1 MTILTHILKPLLPSR
16 KLWSVLLSMA
26 VCTSISAQ
34 IVIGGDVYGGGRQ
47 GEVGTSNQI
56 KPDSVLMVQADSVK
70 LKDGAAKD
78 TATTITINAGTMRTI
93 FGGGENGRTYGST
106 VVIINGSS
114 DSTKLETFTQIGGK
128 LNELDWNGTTR
139 GGIFGAGDGS
149 SAYVFGNTKVTIL
162 GGFLPQNVYGGG
174 NQADLMGTASV
185 TLLGGDIQGTV
196 YGGSRLADIYGYS
209 YVNIDGQHI
218 QNDLLIGA
226 VYGGNDIAGNIT
238 NLPSNDPRWTWL
250 KGIQQPAG
258 IANDYNHFN
267 TFVRST
273 QETSGKHIYVGQ
285 IFGGGNGDYTYTPN
299 NTKLDVDTLV
309 DMSSDGTKTPHVF
322 TVSTQ
327 PEVENAYLDLNGGAF
342 GYVFGGGNRATVTKE
357 TVIGLNNN
365 TTNFRAL
372 SKDLLHKMG
381 INFDIDTT
389 AYTFSND
396 SVVPRYQFDRVF
408 GGNNKAEM
416 KIQPTWKLQK
426 ANIHNLYSGGNE
438 GLMSNPNGLLLALTS
453 ADLSVTNVYGGSRK
467 ADVKPM
473 LNGAQ
478 ILPLQKDTV
487 INMISYTFPAG
498 HSARTLIT
506 AGNIVNVYGGNDI
519 KGNVEG
525 GNAIIIESSIIG
537 DVYGGGNGSYFYTDK
552 ENLIKASD
560 ANMLKYGDFYYDPDD
575 VLAQAGV
582 SVSDKMKSV
591 TALGLLRPNAER
603 VYISV
608 SGTETDTTVIGGSL
622 YCGGNSATITAA
634 PGQVAEDK
642 IKLNIGS
649 YVIAD
654 KVFLGNNGENMIAT
668 SMLQEYK
675 DHSTVDLTDS
685 EVFAKYIGGVSM
697 NMKPK
702 VTFVDGL
709 VDYSTYIGSLY
720 CGGNIGSMTYSG
732 RNEQNFN
739 DRIIVYNK
747 VVGGSNNANIPAT
760 ALNAA
765 FEGGILG
772 ADNEENY
779 DSARIVLNFKGL
791 RLEPLRL
798 TESGKLEWNTKK
810 WQSYT
815 DKPAELVAVD
825 NDPDAEADDDL
836 RLDGATVFGGCYS
849 SGHVNGNVVINV
861 LENLVDTSRIFN
873 DCGGS
878 SGVYFDNQAED
889 VMMSS
894 LYVYG
899 AGYGAETEIWGST
912 TINLKKG
919 FIFQALGGGEKG
931 AVGRKNAQGKYE
943 YNPKYS
949 TYINLNG
956 TVAGMSDE
964 HTHQDLA
971 EVQYLY
977 GGGNQGVVAGNTHVY
992 LGNGRIYDA
1001 FGGACNADI
1010 LGHAELYIGRA
1021 LVSSAN
1027 PKYESELRH
1036 DTTSTNVFPWVRDN
1050 IYGGNDFGG
1059 TIKGVGY
1066 FGSNVREEARS
1077 MIYDYDGENTLV
1089 LKAQSYIE
1097 FYHGRVDSIYGGSY
1111 GSYDYTDPIY
1121 YQYNYVEGGDQT
1133 NQNNLGTFRNGYSRP
1148 YLENAFVY
1156 LRPAADANSSKDA
1169 IKYVFGASM
1178 GYPGYSNPGE
1188 IEKDLMQQRSYVLVD
1203 IPQTLNNFSNTQ
1215 IFGSGAYSGLGM
1227 NKYVAPADNSSDS
1240 VSAVVDLIRG
1250 NIGNAYGGGYSE
1262 GITRRTVVNI
1272 PSGSTIKVNNVF
1284 GGGYGDTLLVP
1295 CDVYESN
1302 VNYLSDV
1309 ASVGKIYGGNNHSR
1323 RTLYATVNVGAQ
1335 MWTNRNT
1342 GWLGT
1347 VFGAGLGK
1355 DTWSNYTSVNLNDG
1369 SLMYEAY
1376 GGGEAGRVLNKASVD
1391 AWAATN
1397 HNLYTDLSY
1406 YTTNRVDGNLDN
1418 ALVHENGLGD
1428 TTNTNVYINNGAT
1441 VGYRHVNIDT
1451 IGRTTE
1457 YIKIDGGYCYAG
1469 GLGAAAVVSG
1479 TTYIGLH
1486 GGLVWKD
1493 IYAGGTSGGVRDEY
1507 KLKTFTAQ
1515 TNAYIEGGRVRNVYG
1530 GGWEGH
1536 VGYTQ
1541 LPFVIEP
1548 SQIATEVAK
1557 LVNDIPGRTNVV
1569 IGISEDKAGSIQ
1581 GYGLNKGVPSIERN
1595 VYAGGEGGAVFGT
1608 ASLTMHNGYVG
1619 YRYFESVEDDT
1630 TTVIDE
1636 HYAELINDDTWFIAG
1651 DRDHALDSLNRLK
1664 DSGNAFGGGYVDNSS
1679 VDTTIVNI
1687 YGGHIR
1693 NSVYGGGEVA
1703 IIGRGEAH
1711 EVVVD
1716 NKRVRQLK
1724 GVYKSGLTNVNIYSG
1739 NIHQNVFGG
1748 GKGFNNTGDQGSKY
1762 TNGYVFGQTRVNILG
1777 GEIGTLETVAQGD
1790 GNVFGGGNIGY
1801 VYNPLQSKKNDKDG
1815 YYYQIDSNGNYIK
1828 VGNDSLLSE
1837 DCRVIVTPYAKVL
1850 ANEIQLTDT
1859 AGNSKTFSKGEYVP
1873 TDYLMP
1879 LRKSDAR
1886 WNSLDQTG
1894 IIIRNALFAGG
1905 NVSTGN
1911 TLYANTKT
1919 VFGNA
1924 TATLNDLYHTDL
1936 ITLGT
1941 EHIGG
1946 LYGDG
1951 NLTRVDGY
1959 RELNITNYGTD
1970 YYNLDEQIDIETYHS
1985 MKDRERAYFQLEYV
1999 LVNEIPGFSN
2009 YSVGT
2014 RMTLDE
2020 LRADF
2025 STGTGDNITY
2035 RCPPMDSIGMPDT
2048 TYWKEYGFASV
2059 YAGRLINTIQRADF
2073 VGVFGSRMVLQG
2085 ARDRVPEVVNYT
2097 DYSINRVGE
2106 ISLNR
2111 MHSPS
2116 NDTITGNYF
2125 GIYNIANYLG
2135 AMTSDVDFYDSVRVT
2150 SPEHMAKAKYYP
2162 HMKGETYYQWKDSLK
2177 DQRSRNDGT
2186 SKNKVALASGVYL
2199 ELNKETTANEEKQWG
2214 EVTGVLELD
2223 LINVMPGLGGGYVY
2237 AKNVHGERK
2246 PSGKKQVT
2254 LSAYNTNAI
2263 SNKQFVY
2270 DSKGGAA
2277 DSVFQTSGNFV
2288 NSIKEIIDDCY
2299 PNNGSYTGIGA
2310 APAHYWYIKGQIYV
2324 YDQYISAYTGAAD
2337 SYDKTVNI
2345 PLTITAGSN
2354 GKLQLID
2361 VKTNKYAYWKNY
2373 GAVKEPLKPDE
2384 KIIVNNKSYYLNDTI
2399 SYWDWSMLTADEQNK
2414 FVDTTYVAMAD
2425 CKATSSDSTIYS
2437 KGTVMLP
2444 AKYDSLLQTSPR
2456 VIQLST
2462 GVDTLLTALIR
2473 PSNNM
2478 SHNNGFALTFELTNP
2493 QVLDAYYTPIS
2504 GTGVKLNATEFDKQI
2519 KNGAINSDDY
2529 YSAPTYKATATGVF
2543 GQRQFDRGDIITA
2556 RTYDGF
2562 KTIEKLKGNIVY
2574 DDSKDAKFDTAFVLT
2589 QKLELPQEGSSSVV
2603 IWNEGLVISK
2613 HDFDSLKSKSLI
2625 DITKADTALFCIDT
2639 WKLERDG
2646 FDDEYVNYSTC
2657 LTKNQIYELGRTYA
2671 YSDNYIDSII
2681 GRHFSPAYYCV
2692 KEGKYGGSY
2701 YEYGKNYTTLNAW
2714 SSMNPEDRHNF
2725 QFNYDAFDIMI
2736 DPAYSKHLGLY
2747 DTIEGHISN
2756 NPIYSV
2762 EQPIDY
2768 EARYHGKSEL
2778 SFTKPNNGGTFTI
2791 HVNDTLQ
2798 SSVYEAIPNEQ
2809 GNYAPF
2815 QWESSK
2821 DTIFYIVNHSFTKG
2835 EITYSAGNSITR
2847 QVYMNLDN
2855 HMADVDVIESSILP
2869 GVGKYYYCRNDYSIG
2884 SRGTVLGKDGQVT
2897 DVRPTAG
2904 NYTNQG
2910 TITEGWVHAG
2920 AIISEDNYDDH
2931 LPNLQANF
2939 TIHGQTPVETS
2950 TLYVSGQS
2958 DIQSL
2963 SKGRIFTIIYQYSYE
2978 ESDGLGKNI
2987 ELITERHIVNIYV
3000 QFKSGTP
3007 TIAQLSE
3014 LETVLPG
3021 ATMGLNTPQV
3031 TPGAYEVVGGGW
3043 EMFANQQDAENH
3055 VNGSEFENTR
3065 TKLYWYEDGYY
3076 LAYYAKTYLGKTYS
3090 NAVPIKVG
3098 NYHDLDK
3105 VMADTVYHMYVD
3117 HPNVKRNSK
3126 IYIDNRNC
3134 LSDTAKNELDLFKDF
3149 FDMTLN
3155 NLEGH
3160 QPISNRVKGAEN
3172 IDFILRADMSPK
3184 YYTTWTPIGTTDQCF
3199 EGTLHGDGHS
3209 INGLTS
3215 SLFGYLCG
3223 DVFNLGVTGSF
3234 GGNSSGIADH
3244 GDGYAEN
3251 TWIYTTGSVTPGTK
3265 AVMGS
3270 GTVKNSY
3277 YPVENTGYI
3286 APTGVTARPL
3296 TAFRNG
3302 EVAYDLNGFYLRKRY
3317 NDNNGVNTGKE
3328 YKYYT
3333 LRDNASIENTLSAPI
3348 SAYNAT
3354 DDAPYIYKTSYGDRY
3369 LGYVE
3374 NRYIDGDFIYAGGKI
3389 ASSVNERLYTAKDE
3403 TDAADNGLFFP
3414 IWPDDYIYFGQ
3425 MLTYGYSS
3433 EKGQTYQEFP
3443 TAVNKGDRSST
3454 STAHEASS
3462 WLVKE
3467 DGGQSNRVYRTPA
3480 YFGNSETKSAY
3491 FNANAYL
3498 PALTQDG
3505 TKDVYRGL
3513 TAVDFTARGDS
3524 WTNDDIFSKIL
3535 DFDSNLTGIHTNGQ
3549 TRNLLVYA
3557 PVARFATL
3565 SVLSDY
3571 FTEPDYEISD
3581 TYGSV
3586 SEVASNV
3593 VSGMHGHLVEYRKDN
3608 NVDLY
3613 EAAFSQ
3619 FLVDG
3624 NDFNAPISYTTGSNF
3639 MWYQRKPGAY
3649 VELADSG
3656 WESISLPFT
3665 ATYVT
3670 TSQKGEITHFYEGS
3684 DKGHEYWLRSPKELE
3699 SQTMKF
3705 QAIRKQ
3711 SGNDH
3716 DYSNRFLWNY
3726 YYSKHN
3732 HSDAHGDTYQTYYN
3746 NDITYNDYPY
3756 ALKANPYLIGFPG
3769 SRYYEFDMS
3778 GKFVPEHTGATIYKL
3793 DAQAITFR
3801 SDNNETIGVS
3811 DQDYESVVTVDG
3823 YTYRPTYQAK
3833 SVGADTTLLLNSK
3846 GSRFVVAAR
3855 DTVTV
3860 PFRAYMTKSNSGS
3873 GQAQTRSA
3881 AGTRASSLYIGYAGD
3896 VIPLEDVVIDH
3907 GLNIYGQNLSI
3918 CIESTLEQPATIT
3931 ITSVAGKLLK
3941 TFTIQPGTKV
3951 TVPVNNRGVY
3961 IVNRHK
3967 IAVTK

>member
-1 MTILTHILKPLLPSR
+1 MTILTHILKPLLPGR
-16 KLWSVLLSMA
+16 KLWSTLLSMA

-34 IVIGGDVYGGGRQ
+34 IVIGGDVYGGGRA

-56 KPDSVLMVQADSVK
+56 KPNSVLMVEKDSVK
-70 LKDGAAKD
+70 LKEGAARNI
-78 TATTITINAGTMRTI
+78 ATTVTINAGTMRTV

-106 VVIINGSS
+106 NVIIQGSS
-114 DSTKLETFTQIGGK
+114 DSTKAETFTQIGGK
-128 LNELDWNGTTR
+128 LKTLDWNGTTR
-139 GGIFGAGDGS
+139 GGIFGAGDGDT
-149 SAYVFGNTKVTIL
+149 AYVFGHSKVTIS

-174 NQADLMGTASV
+174 NQADLMGTTSV

-209 YVNIDGQHI
+209 YVNIDGQNI
-218 QNDLLIGA
+218 ISDLLIGA
-226 VYGGNDIAGNIT
+226 VYGGNDIAGNIV
-238 NLPSNDPRWTWL
+238 NLSSNDPRWSWV
-250 KGIQQPAG
+250 KGLQQPSG
-258 IANDYNHFN
+258 ISNTYQSWN

-273 QETSGKHIYVGQ
+273 QEAGGKHIYVGQ

-309 DMSSDGTKTPHVF
+309 DMSSDGTKTPHTF

-327 PEVENAYLDLNGGAF
+327 PEVQKAYLDLNGGAF
-342 GYVFGGGNRATVTKE
+342 GYVYGGGNRATVTKE
-357 TVIGLNNN
+357 TVIGLNNSS
-365 TTNFRAL
+365 THFRAL
-372 SKDLLHKMG
+372 SKALLYKMG
-381 INFDIDTT
+381 INLDIDTT
-389 AYTFSND
+389 AYISKGD
-396 SVVPRYQFDRVF
+396 SVIPRYQFDRVF

-426 ANIHNLYSGGNE
+426 ADIHNLYSGGNE
-438 GLMSNPNGLLLALTS
+438 GVMSNPDGLLLALMS

-467 ADVKPM
+467 ADVTPM
-473 LNGAQ
+473 LDGHQ
-478 ILPLQKDTV
+478 ILPLRKDTI
-487 INMISYTFPAG
+487 INQKSYSFPAG
-498 HSARTLIT
+498 HSARILIT
-506 AGNIVNVYGGNDI
+506 AGNIENVYGGNDI
-519 KGNVEG
+519 KGNVAG
-525 GNAIIIESSIIG
+525 GNALIINSSING

-552 ENLIKASD
+552 SSLITSSN
-560 ANMLKYGDFYYDPDD
+560 ANRLKYGDFYYNPED
-575 VLAQAGV
+575 VLTEAGV
-582 SVSDKMKSV
+582 SVSDNSMKSV

-608 SGTETDTTVIGGSL
+608 NGTATDTTVIGGSL

-634 PGQVAEDK
+634 PGEVAEDK

-668 SMLQEYK
+668 SILQEYK
-675 DHSTVDLTDS
+675 DNSTMDLTNSD
-685 EVFAKYIGGVSM
+685 VFAKYIDGVSM

-702 VTFVDGL
+702 ITFANGL
-709 VDYSTYIGSLY
+709 VSYSTYIGSLY
-720 CGGNIGSMTYSG
+720 CGGNIGSMTYPG
-732 RNEQNFN
+732 RNEQNFT
-739 DRIIVYNK
+739 DHIIVYNK

-760 ALNAA
+760 ELNAA

-772 ADNEENY
+772 AEGEENY
-779 DSARIVLNFKGL
+779 DSARIVLNFSGL
-791 RLEPLRL
+791 RLKPLRL
-798 TESGKLEWNTKK
+798 TQDGKLEWNTKK
-810 WQSYT
+810 WQSFT
-815 DKPAELVAVD
+815 DKPAELVAV
-825 NDPDAEADDDL
+825 NNKPNATLEDDL

-861 LENLVDTSRIFN
+861 LESLADTSLIFN
-873 DCGGS
+873 DYGGN

-919 FIFQALGGGEKG
+919 YTFQALGGGEKG

-1010 LGHAELYIGRA
+1010 LGHAELYLGRA
-1021 LVSSAN
+1021 LVVSN
-1027 PKYESELRH
+1027 KPKYQSELRT
-1036 DTTSTNVFPWVRDN
+1036 DTTATNVYPWISDN
-1050 IYGGNDFGG
+1050 VYGGNDFGG
-1059 TIKGVGY
+1059 TIKGEDY
-1066 FGSNVREEARS
+1066 FGSNVRQEARS
-1077 MIYDYDGENTLV
+1077 MIYGYDAENTAV
-1089 LKAQSYIE
+1089 LKAQSYVE
-1097 FYHGRVDSIYGGSY
+1097 YYHGHVDTIYGGSY
-1111 GSYDYTDPIY
+1111 GSYDYTDPLY
-1121 YQYNYVEGGDQT
+1121 YQYTYVEEGDLT
-1133 NQNNLGTFRNGYSRP
+1133 NDNNLGTFRDGYNRP

-1156 LRPAADANSSKDA
+1156 LRPAADAISPKDA

-1215 IFGSGAYSGLGM
+1215 VFGSGAYSGLGM
-1227 NKYVAPADNSSDS
+1227 NKYVAPADNNSDS

-1250 NIGNAYGGGYSE
+1250 NIGNAYGGGYNE
-1262 GITRRTVVNI
+1262 GLTRRTIVNI
-1272 PSGSTIKVNNVF
+1272 PDGSTIKANKVF
-1284 GGGYGDTLLVP
+1284 GGGYGDTLTAP
-1295 CDVYESN
+1295 CDVYEST
-1302 VNYLSDV
+1302 VNYLSDN
-1309 ASVGKIYGGNNHSR
+1309 ASIGKIYGGNNHSR
-1323 RTLYATVNVGAQ
+1323 RTLYAKVNVGAQ
-1335 MWTNRNT
+1335 MWTNRST

-1347 VFGAGLGK
+1347 VYGAGYGK
-1355 DTWSNYTSVNLNDG
+1355 DTWANYTEVNLNDG
-1369 SLMYEAY
+1369 TLLYEVY

-1391 AWAATN
+1391 AWAASN
-1397 HNLYTDLSY
+1397 NKLYTDFGPYNSI
-1406 YTTNRVDGNLDN
+1406 DGILDN
-1418 ALVHENGLGD
+1418 ALVRLNGLND
-1428 TTNTNVYINNGAT
+1428 TTNTNVYINSGAT
-1441 VGYRHVNIDT
+1441 MGYRHINVDT
-1451 IGRTTE
+1451 VGRSTE
-1457 YIKIDGGYCYAG
+1457 YVKIDGGYCYGG
-1469 GLGAAAVVSG
+1469 GLGVDAVVSG

-1493 IYAGGTSGGVRDEY
+1493 IYGGGTSGGVRDEY

-1515 TNAYIEGGRVRNVYG
+1515 TNTFIEGGRVRNVYG

-1536 VGYTQ
+1536 VGYTE
-1541 LPFVIEP
+1541 LPFVIEE
-1548 SQIATEVAK
+1548 SQITTQVAK
-1557 LVNDIPGRTNVV
+1557 LKNDIPGRTNVV
-1569 IGISEDKAGSIQ
+1569 VGISEDKADNIQ

-1608 ASLTMHNGYVG
+1608 ASLTMNNGYVG
-1619 YRYFESVEDDT
+1619 YRYFGWREDDS
-1630 TTVIDE
+1630 TTVVDDR
-1636 HYAELINDDTWFIAG
+1636 YQELINDDTWFIAG

-1679 VDTTIVNI
+1679 VDTTVVNI

-1711 EVVVD
+1711 EVVID

-1724 GVYKSGLTNVNIYSG
+1724 GVYKSGLTNVNIFSG

-1748 GKGFNNTGDQGSKY
+1748 GKGFNNTGDQGSNF
-1762 TNGYVFGQTRVNILG
+1762 TNGYVFGQTRVNIYG
-1777 GEIGTLETVAQGD
+1777 GEVGTPETVAQGE

-1801 VYNPLQSKKNDKDG
+1801 VYNTLQSKKNEKDG
-1815 YYYQIDSNGNYIK
+1815 YYYKINSSGDYI
-1828 VGNDSLLSE
+1828 VEGNDSLLSE
-1837 DCRVIVTPYAKVL
+1837 DCRVIVTPYTKVL
-1850 ANEIQLTDT
+1850 ASSITLTDT
-1859 AGNSKTFSKGEYVP
+1859 AGNSKTFYKGDYVP
-1873 TDYLMP
+1873 TEYLLP
-1879 LRKSDAR
+1879 LRKSDQK
-1886 WNSLDQTG
+1886 WESLDQTG
-1894 IIIRNALFAGG
+1894 ITIRNALFAGG
-1905 NVSTGN
+1905 NVSAGN

-1924 TATLNDLYHTDL
+1924 TATLNDLYYTDL

-1970 YYNLDEQIDIETYHS
+1970 YYSLDDQIPLETYHTL
-1985 MKDRERAYFQLEYV
+1985 KDRERAYFQLEYM
-1999 LVNEIPGFSN
+1999 LVKAIPDFPG

-2014 RMTLDE
+2014 RMKLDQ
-2020 LRADF
+2020 LKADF
-2025 STGTGDNITY
+2025 STGTGENIRYLQSMNPDGT
-2035 RCPPMDSIGMPDT
+2035 PDS
-2048 TYWKEYGFASV
+2048 TYWQEYGFASV

-2097 DYSINRVGE
+2097 EYSLNRVGE

-2111 MHSPS
+2111 MHSPG

-2162 HMKGETYYQWKDSLK
+2162 NHSGETYYEWKNAFK

-2199 ELNKETTANEEKQWG
+2199 ELVKENAANEKEWG

-2237 AKNVHGERK
+2237 AKNVHGERQ

-2254 LSAYNTNAI
+2254 LSDYNENAI
-2263 SNKQFVY
+2263 SNKQFKY
-2270 DSKGGAA
+2270 DSRGGQA

-2299 PNNGSYTGIGA
+2299 PNNGSYTGQDA

-2324 YDQYISAYTGAAD
+2324 YDQYISAYTGAAE

-2373 GAVKEPLKPDE
+2373 GAVNEPLKPNE
-2384 KIIVNNKSYYLNDTI
+2384 KIIANNKTYYLNDTI
-2399 SYWDWSMLTADEQNK
+2399 SYWDWSLLTSDEQNK
-2414 FVDTTYVAMAD
+2414 FVDATYVVTAD
-2425 CKATSSDSTIYS
+2425 CKATSNDSTIYS

-2444 AKYDSLLQTSPR
+2444 AKYDSLLQTTPR

-2462 GVDTLLTALIR
+2462 GVDTLLTSFIR

-2478 SHNNGFALTFELTNP
+2478 SHNNGYALTFELTNP
-2493 QVLDAYYTPIS
+2493 QALDAYYTPIS
-2504 GTGVKLNATEFDKQI
+2504 GTGVKLNATEFAKQI
-2519 KNGAINSDDY
+2519 KSSSINKDDY
-2529 YSAPTYKATATGVF
+2529 YNAPTYKATTSGVF
-2543 GQRQFDRGDIITA
+2543 GQRHFDRGDIITA

-2562 KTIEKLKGNIVY
+2562 KTIERMKESIGY
-2574 DDSKDAKFDTAFVLT
+2574 DDSDDARFDTAFVLT
-2589 QKLELPQEGSSSVV
+2589 QKLELTQEGSSNVI
-2603 IWNEGLVISK
+2603 IWNEGLVVPK
-2613 HDFDSLKSKSLI
+2613 HDFDSLIS
-2625 DITKADTALFCIDT
+2625 DRTKADTALFCIDT

-2657 LTKNQIYELGRTYA
+2657 LTKAQIYELGRTYA
-2671 YSDNYIDSII
+2671 YDDNYIDSII
-2681 GRHFSPAYYCV
+2681 NRHFSPAYYCT
-2692 KEGKYGGSY
+2692 KEGKFGGAY
-2701 YEYGKNYTTLNAW
+2701 YESGKNYTTLNAW
-2714 SSMNPEDRHNF
+2714 SSMNPEDRQYF
-2725 QFNYDAFDIMI
+2725 QFNYDAFDVLI
-2736 DPAYSKHLGLY
+2736 DSTYSKNLKLY
-2747 DTIEGHISN
+2747 DTIPGIATHN
-2756 NPIYSV
+2756 WLYSA

-2768 EARYHGKSEL
+2768 EARYHGKSEQ

-2791 HVNDTLQ
+2791 HVNDTLA

-2815 QWESSK
+2815 QWETGVN
-2821 DTIFYIVNHSFTKG
+2821 DTIFYIVNHTFTKG
-2835 EITYSAGNSITR
+2835 EIAYAAGNSISR
-2847 QVYMNLDN
+2847 QVYLTLDG
-2855 HMADVDVIESSILP
+2855 HFDDVDVIECHKVGNSMLP
-2869 GVGKYYYCRNDYSIG
+2869 EPGKYYYCRKQYVIG
-2884 SRGTVLGKDGQVT
+2884 ERGTVANKDGSII
-2897 DVRPTAG
+2897 DLRASEG
-2904 NYTNQG
+2904 AYTNQG
-2910 TITEGWVHAG
+2910 TVTSGLVKVG
-2920 AIISEDNYDDH
+2920 AIIDEDNYDTN

-2963 SKGRIFTIIYQYSYE
+2963 SKGRVFTIIYQYSYE

-3021 ATMGLNTPQV
+3021 ATMGLNTPLV
-3031 TPGAYEVVGGGW
+3031 TPGAYEVIGGGW
-3043 EMFANQQDAENH
+3043 EMFANPQDAENH
-3055 VNGSEFENTR
+3055 VNGTEFENTR

-3105 VMADTVYHMYVD
+3105 VMADTNYHMYID

-3155 NLEGH
+3155 TLQGH

-3172 IDFILRADMSPK
+3172 IDFILRSDMSPK
-3184 YYTTWTPIGTTDQCF
+3184 YYTTWTPVGTSTQCF

-3223 DVFNLGVTGSF
+3223 DVYNLGVTGTF
-3234 GGNSSGIADH
+3234 GGTSSGIADH

-3251 TWIYTTGSVTPGTK
+3251 TWIYTTGHVDDSTK

-3277 YPVENTGYI
+3277 YPKEIAAYS

-3296 TAFRNG
+3296 SAFHNG

-3317 NDNNGVNTGKE
+3317 NDNNGVASGRK

-3333 LRDNASIENTLSAPI
+3333 VDKNSSIENTLSAPD
-3348 SAYNAT
+3348 SAYYIAA
-3354 DDAPYIYKTSYGDRY
+3354 DAPFIYKTSYGDRY

-3374 NRYIDGDFIYAGGKI
+3374 NRYIDGDFIYAGGVI
-3389 ASSVNERLYTAKDE
+3389 ASSVNERLYTAQAEKDP
-3403 TDAADNGLFFP
+3403 DNGLFFP

-3433 EKGQTYQEFP
+3433 ESGQKYQEFP
-3443 TAVNKGDRSST
+3443 TAVNKSGRST
-3454 STAHEASS
+3454 TATAHEASS

-3480 YFGNSETKSAY
+3480 YFGDSQMKSVY

-3498 PALTQDG
+3498 PATTKDG
-3505 TKDVYRGL
+3505 TKDIYRGL
-3513 TAVDFTARGDS
+3513 TAVDFTARGDR
-3524 WTNDDIFSKIL
+3524 WTNGNMFSKIF
-3535 DFDSNLTGIHTNGQ
+3535 DFESNLTGIHTDGGH

-3557 PVARFATL
+3557 PVSKYPTL
-3565 SVLSDY
+3565 EVLTNY
-3571 FTEPDYEISD
+3571 FTEPDYETSD

-3586 SEVASNV
+3586 SEVTSIIISNV
-3593 VSGMHGHLVEYRKDN
+3593 HGHLVEYHKDN
-3608 NVDLY
+3608 NDDIY

-3624 NDFNAPISYTTGSNF
+3624 NDFNAPISYTTGSYF

-3699 SQTMKF
+3699 NQTMKF

-3711 SGNDH
+3711 SGNSH
-3716 DYSNRFLWNY
+3716 DYNNNFLWEY
-3726 YYSKHN
+3726 YYSKN
-3732 HSDAHGDTYQTYYN
+3732 GHSDAHGDTYQTYYN
-3746 NDITYNDYPY
+3746 NDVTYNDYPY

-3778 GKFVPEHTGATIYKL
+3778 GKFVPEHTGATIYEL

-3918 CIESTLEQPATIT
+3918 CIESTLEQPVTIT

-3941 TFTIQPGTKV
+3941 TLTIQPGTRV
-3951 TVPVNNRGVY
+3951 TVPVNSRGVY
-3961 IVNRHK
+3961 IVNHRK
-3967 IAVTK
+3967 IAVTR